1 MSGTL
6 DDGTTAVP
14 TYEGGEIRY
23 VGSRERGD
31 VLVTTHPGGE
41 RLTPERS
48 LRIVQHSP
56 SGFAVG
62 YRGSGP
68 AQLALAILLDYTDNA
83 ALAREHYQTFTDEVV
98 SQLEYGA
105 DGTWTIT
112 NAPIEYVL
120 PDDVAPTA

>member
-1 MSGTL
+1 MSGTF
-6 DDGTTAVP
+6 DDGATAVP
-14 TYEGGEIRY
+14 TYRDGAIRY

-31 VLVTTHPGGE
+31 VFVTTHPDGE
-41 RLTPERS
+41 RLTSERS
-48 LRIVQHSP
+48 LKIVRHSP

-98 SQLEYGA
+98 NQLEYGD

-112 NAPIEYVL
+112 EADIEQVL
-120 PDDVAPTA
+120 PNDIAPTP